1 MASVLTTTKHSWQ
14 IDKGALGRPFS
25 SSTLLKSLPQ
35 PAAAIAMLLPIK
47 RMLQILRTI
56 GTHRLLLGD
65 CLLCRQSSQTHP
77 LICDECQA
85 DLPRIPFPCPSCAF
99 PLAEPGIRCGACLQ
113 QPPAWDRLRV
123 LADYETPYRQLIHR
137 LKYQRH
143 PECAVLLARLFSASL
158 EQDERPEALLPV
170 PLHWWRQWRRGY
182 NQAAELAHA
191 IGRLQHIPVDSHCLQ
206 RIRATPAQ
214 ARLNKQ
220 QRQKNLREAFT
231 LHPISYRHV
240 AVVDDVVTTGATA
253 EQLTLR
259 LKAAGVERVEIWAIC
274 RTLRHRS

>member
-1 MASVLTTTKHSWQ
+1 MHPLLKLLLQRLQT
-14 IDKGALGRPFS
+14 S
-25 SSTLLKSLPQ
+25 SSHP
-35 PAAAIAMLLPIK
+35 
-47 RMLQILRTI
+47 
-56 GTHRLLLGD
+56 LLLGD
-65 CLLCRQSSQTHP
+65 CLLCRQSAQSQP
-77 LICDECQA
+77 LLCDECQA
-85 DLPRIPFPCPSCAF
+85 ELPRILYACPYCAF
-99 PLAEPGIRCGACLQ
+99 PLSEPAILCGTCLQ

-143 PECAVLLARLFSASL
+143 PECAALLARLFSASL
-158 EQDERPEALLPV
+158 DLDEPPEVLLPV

-182 NQAAELAHA
+182 NQAAELAHV
-191 IGRLQHIPVDSHCLQ
+191 IGRLQHIPVDSHCL
-206 RIRATPAQ
+206 RRSRATPAQ

-231 LHPISYRHV
+231 LHPIPYRHV

-274 RTLRHRS
+274 RTLRHQS